1 MKQKSFVWPALA
13 TTILLLILQLVP
25 VYIPAELLSFN
36 DRFILGEFQANNLA
50 LIVLV
55 AFSYLPIVILTK
67 STSRWP
73 RIASIILLA
82 SILSNLLDRIFR
94 GGATDYI
101 SIGRWPTFN
110 IADVLIIAGIVIIGY
125 NYLFGKPVL
134 V

>member
-1 MKQKSFVWPALA
+1 MKTKSFVWSALA
-13 TTILLLILQLVP
+13 ATILLLFLQLVP
-25 VYIPAELLSFN
+25 VYIPAELLFFN
-36 DRFILGEFQANNLA
+36 NRFILGEFQANNLA
-50 LIVLV
+50 IIVLV

-110 IADVLIIAGIVIIGY
+110 VADILIIIGIVIIGY
-125 NYLFGKPVL
+125 NYLLGKK
-134 V
+134 